1 VNRYGTLLFLG
12 LFGVGCA
19 SIRMTSVTDPA
30 GKGKHYQSF
39 IVLAKLA
46 DQDMRAH
53 VERRVVERLEEAG
66 VEGIAS
72 LDLLPPTKEY
82 TESEITTQLWARGIE
97 GFLVLSVHESG
108 ASRIPDAS
116 TLPESGARP
125 TASLRIELFDVLQQ
139 RRAWISTAQA
149 KGGEYAT
156 FTTVAPYCDKIVEQ
170 MRADNLLSRNRP

>member
-1 VNRYGTLLFLG
+1 MGT
-12 LFGVGCA
+12 GCA

-53 VERRVVERLEEAG
+53 VERRVAERLKEAG

-97 GFLVLSVHESG
+97 GFLVLSVNESR
-108 ASRIPDAS
+108 ASRASAGPDTVSEGSA
-116 TLPESGARP
+116 PP
-125 TASLRIELFDVLQQ
+125 TASLRTELFDVLQQ
-139 RRAWISTAQA
+139 KRAWISTAQA
-149 KGGEYAT
+149 KGSEVAT
-156 FTTVAPYCDKIVEQ
+156 FNTVAPYCDKIVEQ
-170 MRADNLLSRNRP
+170 MLADNLLLLKRP